1 MHLQITRKT
10 AILGSS
16 LLLVFLTAGVS
27 VADTPLLTRRSTVV
41 ETGTH
46 PVAAIKPIKSANKRK
61 RAYLAAP
68 ASILQQNTSPALLPA
83 VVQAD
88 ITPHHQKL
96 ADSVL
101 RTLPSGCR
109 DHLQNFYVQYSN
121 VKSRGLGGKTTIIIA
136 GNVPDE
142 EFVGLLVHECGHV
155 IHSNMTGTDSS
166 SVSAFSDGNT
176 PFYTDS
182 PSVSFF
188 SINWMKEGILK
199 ANATKKDFISG
210 YAQSDVFEDFAET
223 FAMYILHRSAFEER
237 ALTNPSIAAKLEW
250 MNTNL
255 PTGGNI
261 LGTSRYTWDSV
272 VPWDVTK
279 LAYTLAAR
287 T

>member
-27 VADTPLLTRRSTVV
+27 VADTPFLTRRSEIV
-41 ETGTH
+41 ESGSH
-46 PVAAIKPIKSANKRK
+46 PVAAIKPIKSTNKRK

-68 ASILQQNTSPALLPA
+68 ASILQQNTTSTLLPA

-101 RTLPSGCR
+101 RALPSGCR

-121 VKSRGLGGKTTIIIA
+121 IKSRGLGGKTTIIIA

-155 IHSNMTGTDSS
+155 IHSNLGGNSAAGA
-166 SVSAFSDGNT
+166 SAFADGNT

-182 PSVSFF
+182 PVVPFF

-210 YAQSDVFEDFAET
+210 YAQSDVFEDFSET

-237 ALTNPSIAAKLEW
+237 ALTNASLAAKLEW
-250 MNTNL
+250 MNANL

-261 LGTSRYTWDSV
+261 LGTSRYTWDNV

-279 LAYTLAAR
+279 LAFSLSTK
-287 T
+287 